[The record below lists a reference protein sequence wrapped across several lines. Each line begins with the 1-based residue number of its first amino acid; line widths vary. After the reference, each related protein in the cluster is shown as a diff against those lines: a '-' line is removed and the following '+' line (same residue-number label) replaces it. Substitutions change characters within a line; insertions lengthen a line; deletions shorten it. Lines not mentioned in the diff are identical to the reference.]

1 MHSPGGNY
9 IPLAR
14 TGLRRPSYGQYLL
27 GISGTYRWVRGN
39 LVCHFHLLLDE
50 NDNPS
55 ANISWEVI
63 TEEPALKV
71 EGRTCAGKRA
81 PDINIGGTSP
91 ASSEP
96 RWVSLV
102 ITNARAKAMG
112 KVGFRI
118 RIQGG
123 SETLTVNPFEVKFGP
138 RPLRI
143 ELDHPVRIGIV
154 DLMEFESNVALEITL
169 LDFIYLAT
177 DSIEELREL
186 QGEKTFSVHGLGM
199 IVPGNMPGN

>member
-1 MHSPGGNY
+1 MVNIFSGY
-9 IPLAR
+9 LALIAGFAA
-14 TGLRRPSYGQYLL
+14 TWYVIFTYYLMKTTIDFNQRL
-27 GISGTYRWVRGN
+27 I
-39 LVCHFHLLLDE
+39 
-50 NDNPS
+50 NPS